1 MRVGH
6 LGLTDDEGRPRV
18 MPVTFVVAEGAAW
31 TAVDHKPK
39 RVPGE
44 RLARVRWLEQ
54 RPASSLTVDRYDDDW
69 SRLAWVQLLG
79 RTEVLGVTG
88 HPAIVSALAARYPQY
103 REHPRPARCCG
114 SRPKGC
120 CAGARTAYRHRE
132 TMAKVW
138 VLDTETKGT
147 GAQMVPLEKVLRKPE
162 PKPARPPVPERRPRP
177 EPEPE
182 PARAAEVPGG
192 GGPEPPRPVGRCLHA
207 GHGRRAR
214 GRSQRGG
221 REHLQVVRGGGRVAA
236 PHPARE
242 EDPMGVP
249 RAPAERLGFR
259 PVALD
264 LSDPAS
270 INTSSLGSGS
280 SPEEERDEAFAVLR
294 REAPAMAMPPLEPEL
309 AVIAQENPTG
319 YRAIVRHAD
328 IKAISRDAKTYS
340 SAAGVLA
347 DDAPLEIRE
356 ATLSF
361 ISMDAP
367 RHTKLRGLVSS
378 AFTPRQIARIE
389 EGIRRHAKAI
399 VAEAAPTGGG
409 DFVKLIAKRLP
420 LQTISDMIGVPEA
433 DRERIVNAADA
444 IVSVGDESFTAG
456 REPMQVLGE
465 AIWTLSQFA
474 TEMAEHREKNPGDD
488 LMTAL
493 VQAEIDGDRLTH
505 AEISAWFVLLSVA
518 GNDTTRHTTSH
529 AMRALT
535 LHPDQR
541 ALLTEDL
548 DARLPAA
555 VEEFVRWATPVL
567 HFRRTT
573 TRPVELHGEQLEEG
587 EKVVLFYLRA
597 IATRRRSTTRSAST

>member
-1 MRVGH
+1 
-6 LGLTDDEGRPRV
+6 
-18 MPVTFVVAEGAAW
+18 
-31 TAVDHKPK
+31 
-39 RVPGE
+39 
-44 RLARVRWLEQ
+44 
-54 RPASSLTVDRYDDDW
+54 
-69 SRLAWVQLLG
+69 
-79 RTEVLGVTG
+79 
-88 HPAIVSALAARYPQY
+88 
-103 REHPRPARCCG
+103 
-114 SRPKGC
+114 
-120 CAGARTAYRHRE
+120 
-132 TMAKVW
+132 
-138 VLDTETKGT
+138 
-147 GAQMVPLEKVLRKPE
+147 
-162 PKPARPPVPERRPRP
+162 
-177 EPEPE
+177 
-182 PARAAEVPGG
+182 
-192 GGPEPPRPVGRCLHA
+192 
-207 GHGRRAR
+207 
-214 GRSQRGG
+214 
-221 REHLQVVRGGGRVAA
+221 
-236 PHPARE
+236 
-242 EDPMGVP
+242 
-249 RAPAERLGFR
+249 
-259 PVALD
+259 VALD

-270 INTSSLGSGS
+270 INTSSLEFWERS
-280 SPEEERDEAFAVLR
+280 EEERDEAFAVLR
-294 REAPAMAMPPLEPEL
+294 RDAPAMAMPPLEPEL

-319 YRAIVRHAD
+319 YRAIVRHSD

-389 EGIRRHAKAI
+389 EGIRRHAKTI

-456 REPMQVLGE
+456 RDPMQVLGE

-529 AMRALT
+529 AMRTLT
-535 LHPDQR
+535 VSPDQR
-541 ALLTEDL
+541 ALLLEDL
-548 DARLPAA
+548 DGRLGAA
-555 VEEFVRWATPVL
+555 VEEFIRWASPVMT
-567 HFRRTT
+567 FRRTT
-573 TRPVELHGEQLEEG
+573 TRPVELHGEHLPAG
-587 EKVVLFYLRA
+587 EKVVLFYHSANRDERAFEDPWRFDVTRDPNRHLGFGGGGPHYCLGASLARAQLRSIFGELLRLIPDIQA
-597 IATRRRSTTRSAST
+597 GEPELLRSAFVHGVKRMDCEVRARP